1 MMASRQNAVTLS
13 PVNLLGQRIGFWI
26 FLLSGSAV
34 LGFDPEQ
41 DGLAGIKDL
50 VRKRFPEVR
59 QLPTKELAAWL
70 ADTKRPQPV
79 ILDVRQPEE
88 FALSHLPGARRVDPN
103 AKADSV
109 RSLTATNQPVV
120 VYCSVGYRSSEL
132 AQRLLKAGVTN
143 VFNLE
148 GSIFQWAN
156 EGRPLAGTNGP
167 AAKVHPYD
175 DRWGALLKP
184 EVRATAK

>member
-1 MMASRQNAVTLS
+1 MKS
-13 PVNLLGQRIGFWI
+13 LGQRIGFWI

-41 DGLAGIKDL
+41 DGMEGIKEL
-50 VRKRFPEVR
+50 VRSRFPEVR

-70 ADTKRPQPV
+70 TDTNRPSPL

-88 FALSHLPGARRVDPN
+88 FDVSHLPGARRVDPQS
-103 AKADSV
+103 KAAAIQPLV
-109 RSLTATNQPVV
+109 ATNQPVI

-132 AQRLLKAGVTN
+132 AQRLMKAGMTN

-156 EGRPLAGTNGP
+156 EDRPLVNRQGE
-167 AAKVHPYD
+167 AKRVHPYNQ
-175 DRWGALLKP
+175 RWGALLKP
-184 EVRATAK
+184 DVREAAN